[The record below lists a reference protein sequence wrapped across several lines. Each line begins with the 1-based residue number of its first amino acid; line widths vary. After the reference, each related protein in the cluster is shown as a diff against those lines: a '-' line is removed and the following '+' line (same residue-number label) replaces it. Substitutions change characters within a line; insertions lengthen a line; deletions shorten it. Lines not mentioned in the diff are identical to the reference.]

1 MQFILDNI
9 SATIVGSTIL
19 LMLVATNH
27 RNMLASTEATSF
39 YMMSKQSLEFTY
51 TLKHDLQNVSKVVTI
66 TENSDSTFTFWAQ
79 TDPADTSK
87 HEVKYVRSKTGVR
100 DSTDLFQIERF
111 VDNVYAGGSLST
123 MTEWNIEALNEQGNA
138 IANVNDARQIYV
150 GFKMALPIPSTGQIG
165 PAVDHLS
172 WEATFQP
179 KLIQDIVL

>member
-27 RNMLASTEATSF
+27 RNMLSSTEATSF

-51 TLKHDLQNVSKVVTI
+51 TLKHDLQNVSSVVTI
-66 TENSDSTFTFWAQ
+66 SETDSTFTFYAQ
-79 TDPADTSK
+79 TDPADTTK
-87 HEVKYVRSKTGVR
+87 HQVKYVRSKTGVR
-100 DSTDLFQIERF
+100 DAVNLYQIERF

-123 MTEWNIEALNEQGNA
+123 ITDWMIEAHNEQGNT
-138 IANVNDARQIYV
+138 IADASDARQIYV
-150 GFKMALPIPSTGQIG
+150 RFKMALPIPSTGQIG
-165 PAVDHLS
+165 PAVDHMS

-179 KLIQDIVL
+179 KLIQEIAL